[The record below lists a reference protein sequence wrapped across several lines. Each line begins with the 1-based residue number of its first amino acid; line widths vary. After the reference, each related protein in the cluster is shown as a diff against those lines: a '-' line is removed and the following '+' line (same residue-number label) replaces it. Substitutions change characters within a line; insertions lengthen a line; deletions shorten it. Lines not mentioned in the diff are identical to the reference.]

1 MIRTLSHLDIV
12 RDYMEQ
18 LPRGVF
24 LNARHQGKQN
34 TMAMGWGSISF
45 FWNTPVLV
53 APVRPSRYTHDMIEQ
68 SGVFTVSVPLHDMSH
83 ELRLVGTQSGRTM
96 DKFDGHGLTAGAA
109 QAVDAPIVEE
119 CELHIECRV
128 LSANAL
134 LADRTAETVMQNA
147 YANGDLHTL
156 FYGEIVSVYRT
167 K

>member
-1 MIRTLSHLDIV
+1 MIRNLSHLDILT
-12 RDYMEQ
+12 DYMEQ

-24 LNARHQGKQN
+24 LNARAQGKQN
-34 TMAMGWGSISF
+34 TMAMGWGGITF

-83 ELRLVGTQSGRTM
+83 ELRLVGTQSGRDM
-96 DKFDGHGLTAGAA
+96 DKFNGHGLSADAA
-109 QAVDAPIVEE
+109 QAVDAPIVAE

-128 LSANAL
+128 LSKNAL
-134 LADRTAETVMQNA
+134 LGEHTAEAVMQSA

-156 FYGEIVSVYRT
+156 FFGEIVSVYRT